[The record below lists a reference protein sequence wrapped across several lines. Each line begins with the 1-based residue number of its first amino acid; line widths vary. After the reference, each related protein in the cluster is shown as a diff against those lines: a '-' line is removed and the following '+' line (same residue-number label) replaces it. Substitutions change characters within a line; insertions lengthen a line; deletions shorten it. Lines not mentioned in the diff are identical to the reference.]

1 VTTSVGPRLGVV
13 ALAACAIGAAC
24 GGTPAPDV
32 APGEFVAFGNDFQSF
47 LTWPSE
53 MLNDASAVG
62 APHAAGPRTIFINHE
77 PPPGATA
84 FPVGTIIVKR
94 TEVDGKLLARA
105 KRGGTFNP
113 SGAVGWEWF
122 ELTASAQGAVA
133 IRWRGFGPPL
143 GEAYG
148 GDPKAGC
155 NACHKLAA
163 ANDYVLAPG
172 LMLAP
177 AVDGGADADEAGDGL
192 DAGLEGAGAPRDDG
206 AVDARE
212 DGSSDVASE

>member
-1 VTTSVGPRLGVV
+1 MTTSVGPRLGVV
-13 ALAACAIGAAC
+13 ALAACALGAAC
-24 GGTPAPDV
+24 AGAPAPEA
-32 APGEFVAFGNDFQSF
+32 APGEFVAFGSDFQAF

-53 MLNDASAVG
+53 MLNDPSAVG

-94 TEVDGKLLARA
+94 TEADGKLLARA
-105 KRGGTFNP
+105 KRGGTFNA

-122 ELTASAQGAVA
+122 ELTTSAQGAVA

-148 GDPKAGC
+148 GNPTAGC
-155 NACHKLAA
+155 NTCHKLAV

-172 LMLAP
+172 LALAP
-177 AVDGGADADEAGDGL
+177 ALDGGVDAQ
-192 DAGLEGAGAPRDDG
+192 DAGAGGGPQDDG
-206 AVDARE
+206 AVDAPQEEARGIE
-212 DGSSDVASE
+212 